1 MDRLTMYYIVCGIWI
16 VLGVWAIVEAVQLKI
31 HWIYKIL
38 LVLLSMVLA
47 PVAFA
52 LTMWIKWRLNKK
64 DPDKKNKPGG
74 KKS

>member
-1 MDRLTMYYIVCGIWI
+1 MDKLTMYYIFCGIWI
-16 VLGVWAIVEAVQLKI
+16 ILGVWAIVEAVQLKI

-47 PVAFA
+47 PLAFG

-64 DPDKKNKPGG
+64 DPDKKNKPGD